1 MPNSAISFGAGG
13 MGGYW
18 LGILAAD
25 PTAAELAAAGPGAW
39 WFNTTLNNWRGWNG
53 INVVIIG

>member
-25 PTAAELAAAGPGAW
+25 PTPAE
-39 WFNTTLNNWRGWNG
+39 NTTLSNWRGWNG
-53 INVVIIG
+53 TNVVIIG